1 MTMWKRPLRV
11 PVIVML
17 GLALT
22 LSVDQAAAKKK
33 KQQEKAG
40 EDPYADYVWPPPP
53 DTPRIKLDAVITGRA
68 DVEGGSKWKRR
79 LLGTSELTPYDK
91 FKKPFGV
98 EFDNQGRILVTDW
111 GNAALIRIDRAER
124 KMDVFGTRGGLV
136 LKAPMGV
143 DVGPDDRIYVA
154 DAKLAKVVAFDTEG
168 KVVTAFGREGE
179 IVNPTDALVSG
190 DGKTL
195 YVADSKAHKI
205 LLFDIATGE
214 LRGSFGK
221 RGVEDGE
228 FNFPTSLAWGPEGTV
243 FVLDQLNSRVQEFD
257 PDGEFRDRFG
267 ELGKGFGSFLRPK
280 DITVDEV
287 GFIYVTDNAFNNLQ
301 LFDIDYALLTFVGS
315 GGRHPGQFMGA
326 SGVDVRGDE
335 FAVVDQMGARLQVFR
350 FIAPKGE

>member
-1 MTMWKRPLRV
+1 MPRCLSGKSVALA
-11 PVIVML
+11 L

-22 LSVDQAAAKKK
+22 LGAVGEAAAKKK
-33 KQQEKAG
+33 GGDRAD
-40 EDPYADYVWPPPP
+40 EDPYAEFVWPPPP
-53 DTPRIKLDAVITGRA
+53 DTPRIKLEAVITGRA
-68 DVEGGSKWKRR
+68 DVEGGTKWKRR
-79 LLGTSELTPYDK
+79 LLGSSALTPYDK

-98 EFDNQGRILVTDW
+98 EFDNQGRILVSDW

-124 KMDVFGTRGGLV
+124 KMDVLGTRGGLV
-136 LKAPMGV
+136 LKAPMGI

-154 DAKLAKVVAFDTEG
+154 DAKLAKVVAFDPEG
-168 KVVTAFGREGE
+168 KVVTAYGREGE

-214 LRGSFGK
+214 LKGSFGK
-221 RGVEDGE
+221 RGLEDGE

-243 FVLDQLNSRVQEFD
+243 FVLDQLNSRVQEFAA
-257 PDGEFRDRFG
+257 DGEFRDRFG
-267 ELGKGFGSFLRPK
+267 EMGKGFGSFLRPK
-280 DITVDEV
+280 DVAVDEV

-301 LFDIDYALLTFVGS
+301 LFDVDYTLLTFVGS
-315 GGRHPGQFMGA
+315 GGRRPGEFMGA

-335 FAVVDQMGARLQVFR
+335 FAVVDQIGARVQVFR
-350 FIAPKGE
+350 FIVPKGE